1 MNKSVQQYVSCRVI
15 ILHCSCYRTTM
26 GEDVTEYIF
35 DTSDDE
41 TEDSSDSESEER
53 ESDPE
58 NIIK

>member
-1 MNKSVQQYVSCRVI
+1 
-15 ILHCSCYRTTM
+15 M

-41 TEDSSDSESEER
+41 TEDSSDSEER

>member
-1 MNKSVQQYVSCRVI
+1 
-15 ILHCSCYRTTM
+15 M